1 MIPRD
6 LLDCAIKK
14 FSETR
19 RLTARYDKREKKEV
33 FSVVKWEYYQQSRPK
48 KSPPIP
54 PSKKEED
61 IKKERK
67 KEESEADFLQKGEKS
82 DADFFPLPPIPKD
95 FSFSLKD
102 KLREDKAKILEL
114 ERLLSD
120 EKKRQY
126 RGYTFEEL
134 KKEIEYRQGLQ
145 IQLAQNIIESE
156 LSTRTTENKVKEL
169 KEELKVRDEN
179 IAKVIEEGKEG
190 DKVLKENFSGMI
202 IPVVKGLGL
211 S

>member
-1 MIPRD
+1 MATITEGHCRYITQLCNPDELRKLFEENALYIPD
-6 LLDCAIKK
+6 
-14 FSETR
+14 
-19 RLTARYDKREKKEV
+19 
-33 FSVVKWEYYQQSRPK
+33 WE
-48 KSPPIP
+48 
-54 PSKKEED
+54 
-61 IKKERK
+61 
-67 KEESEADFLQKGEKS
+67 
-82 DADFFPLPPIPKD
+82 
-95 FSFSLKD
+95 
-102 KLREDKAKILEL
+102 
-114 ERLLSD
+114 
-120 EKKRQY
+120 
-126 RGYTFEEL
+126 EEL